1 MKDKIVSA
9 ETEGGQ
15 RAGEAIIEAVENQ
28 LAENCPSETK
38 KTLDRLM
45 STGESRENAMRY
57 IASALSIEIFEAFKN
72 NVGRFMVEY
81 GFQSF
86 PSMETI
92 RTFASDSSLYLASA
106 TMTNRQKSYIGKARP
121 PNGA

>member
-72 NVGRFMVEY
+72 NNPYNEER
-81 GFQSF
+81 
-86 PSMETI
+86 
-92 RTFASDSSLYLASA
+92 
-106 TMTNRQKSYIGKARP
+106 YIKNLKALP
-121 PNGA
+121 KLPYE

>member
-28 LAENCPSETK
+28 LAENDPPETK

-45 STGESRENAMRY
+45 ATGESRENAMRY
-57 IASALSIEIFEAFKN
+57 IASALSIEIFETFKN
-72 NVGRFMVEY
+72 NNPYNEER
-81 GFQSF
+81 
-86 PSMETI
+86 
-92 RTFASDSSLYLASA
+92 
-106 TMTNRQKSYIGKARP
+106 YIKNLKALP
-121 PNGA
+121 KLPYE